1 MLLAS
6 GNPETRLGELDLEEL
21 AEHETRPTLQRAA
34 EVVAVRLMP
43 RLGFEQRVEDGT
55 RIERQVTGRL
65 KVGDVGGQLWASL
78 RMQIWTSRDLRG
90 LRPPAGPHLSCLL
103 RATFRAAPA
112 KRTTRLELAT
122 LSLGS

>member
-21 AEHETRPTLQRAA
+21 AEHGTRPALQRAA
-34 EVVAVRLMP
+34 EVVAVRLVP

-65 KVGDVGGQLWASL
+65 STE
-78 RMQIWTSRDLRG
+78 R
-90 LRPPAGPHLSCLL
+90 
-103 RATFRAAPA
+103 
-112 KRTTRLELAT
+112 E
-122 LSLGS
+122 